1 MPDLSIRDLT
11 IEYSSGGYAVRPVDG
26 LTLDAEAGSLVLLL
40 GPSGCGKTSLLSC
53 LGGILRP
60 TKGIIRF
67 GATEVTGLR
76 GDALTA
82 YRRDTVGI
90 VFQAFNL
97 VPSLDARDNVAVP
110 LRAAGWSRS
119 KARARA
125 DELLAR
131 VDLADR
137 ASHKPGDLSG
147 GQQQRVAL
155 ARALALDPPLVI
167 ADEPTA
173 HLDYIQ
179 VEEVLR
185 IVRDLATD
193 ERVVVVATHDAR
205 LLPLA
210 DRVVELVPSRPMGD
224 RNPERVE
231 LAAGEVLFRQGD
243 WGELVYVVE
252 RGEVE
257 ILRER
262 ADGQQELRDVVVA
275 GGYFGEIGPLYAMPR
290 SATARARSDAVLV
303 GYGVRDFKERLAT
316 GEALALSGPGAR
328 PARRRRAAPSPAR
341 R

>member
-60 TKGIIRF
+60 TKGQIRF
-67 GATEVTGLR
+67 GPTEVTGLR
-76 GDALTA
+76 GDALTE
-82 YRRDTVGI
+82 YRRNTVGI

-110 LRAAGWSRS
+110 LRAAGWSRA

-125 DELLAR
+125 DELLGR
-131 VDLADR
+131 VGLAER
-137 ASHKPGDLSG
+137 ATHRPGDLSG

-185 IVRDLATD
+185 IVRELATED
-193 ERVVVVATHDAR
+193 RVVVVATHDQR

-210 DRVVELVPSRPMGD
+210 DQVVELVPSIPMGQ

-231 LAAGEVLFRQGD
+231 LAAGDTLFRQGD

-252 RGEVE
+252 RGEIE

-262 ADGQQELRDVVVA
+262 SDGSEELATVVTA

-290 SATARARSDAVLV
+290 SATARARTDAVLV
-303 GYGVRDFKERLAT
+303 GYGVRDFKDRLAT
-316 GEALALSGPGAR
+316 GDALAVSEPVAPRGRRR
-328 PARRRRAAPSPAR
+328 PAALSPAR